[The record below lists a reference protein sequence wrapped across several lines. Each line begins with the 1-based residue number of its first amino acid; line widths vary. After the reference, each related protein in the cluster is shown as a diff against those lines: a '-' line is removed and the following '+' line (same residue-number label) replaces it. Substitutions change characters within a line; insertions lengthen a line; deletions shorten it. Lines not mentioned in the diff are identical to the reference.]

1 MVVLKSL
8 LGEHSGILQIFFSPT
23 NSAPKMTV
31 ILNTELKCY
40 VGNMVCIGHL
50 KSYHA

>member
-8 LGEHSGILQIFFSPT
+8 LGRTLGDLADFFSPK
-23 NSAPKMTV
+23 NSAPKMVV